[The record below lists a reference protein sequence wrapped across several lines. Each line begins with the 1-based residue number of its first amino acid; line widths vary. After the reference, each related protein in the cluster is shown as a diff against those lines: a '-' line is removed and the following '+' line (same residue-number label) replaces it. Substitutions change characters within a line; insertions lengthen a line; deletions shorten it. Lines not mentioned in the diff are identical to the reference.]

1 MKTFKVLLIAN
12 AKQFVRERAALFWTF
27 IFPIFFILIFGAVFS
42 GSDDISFNVGL
53 VMEDDSPMAQNLSS
67 ALEQIPAFELTIGD
81 YDSELQALKDGDRRA
96 VLVIEQGFGEAILGG
111 SMANMSVYYDP
122 DPTQATYTQALLATV
137 RQIIDETDQNLSGY
151 TPMIQLKEETLQS
164 HNLRYIDY
172 LVPGILAMALMQLGL
187 FAVAPI
193 VVDRENKV
201 LKRLGATPLK
211 RSTMI
216 MSTVTFN
223 LIVAVIQAAL
233 IIIVARLVFDV
244 PMMGNWFYL
253 AGFVILGTLA
263 FLAMGYMLS
272 AFARNQ
278 QTLEPLIMTVQ
289 FPMMFLSGIFFPTEM
304 MPGFM
309 RPIMDAMPLTY
320 LADSLRQ
327 IMVDSQPLHAQ
338 LFSNPHL
345 LNFIVLGGWFV
356 VCLILAVRFFKW
368 E

>member
-1 MKTFKVLLIAN
+1 MKTFRVLLMAN

-27 IFPIFFILIFGAVFS
+27 VFPIFFILIFGAVFS
-42 GSDDISFNVGL
+42 GSMEDVNFEVGL
-53 VMEDDSPMAQNLSS
+53 VIEDDSSLAQNMSV
-67 ALEQIPAFELTIGD
+67 ALEQIPAFTLTIGD
-81 YDSELQALKDGDRRA
+81 RDTEMQALRDGDRRA
-96 VLVIEQGFGEAILGG
+96 VIIVNAGFGESITQGQPTDID
-111 SMANMSVYYDP
+111 VYYDP
-122 DPTQATYTQALLATV
+122 TQTSSVQILLP
-137 RQIIDETDQNLSGY
+137 IIQKVIDNFDRALSGTAPLIY
-151 TPMIQLKEETLQS
+151 LNEETLQS
-164 HNLRYIDY
+164 RNLRAIDY

-216 MSTVTFN
+216 SSTVVFN

-233 IIIVARLVFDV
+233 IILIARLVFDV
-244 PMMGNWFYL
+244 PMLGNWFYL
-253 AGFVILGTLA
+253 AGFILLGTLT

-272 AFARNQ
+272 AFARNE
-278 QTLEPLIMTVQ
+278 QTLMPLLMIVQ
-289 FPMMFLSGIFFPTEM
+289 FPMMFLSGIFFPLEM

-309 RPIMDAMPLTY
+309 RPIMDAIPLTY

-327 IMVDSQPLHAQ
+327 IMVESAPLH
-338 LFSNPHL
+338 SHL
-345 LNFIVLGGWFV
+345 VNLGVLGAWFA

>member
-42 GSDDISFNVGL
+42 GSDDITFDVGL
-53 VMEDDSPMAQNLSS
+53 VLEDESPIAQNLSA
-67 ALEQIPAFELTIGD
+67 ALGQVPAFALTSGERD
-81 YDSELQALKDGDRRA
+81 AEMDALADGDRRA
-96 VLVIEQGFGEAILGG
+96 VIIVNAGFGESITQGQAADID
-111 SMANMSVYYDP
+111 VYYDP
-122 DPTQATYTQALLATV
+122 TQTSSTQILLP
-137 RQIIDETDQNLSGY
+137 IIQKVIDNFDRALSG
-151 TPMIQLKEETLQS
+151 TAPLIHLNEETLQS
-164 HNLRYIDY
+164 RNLRAIDY

-201 LKRLGATPLK
+201 LKRLGATPLR

-216 MSTVTFN
+216 ASTVVFN
-223 LIVAVIQAAL
+223 LTVAVIQAVL

-244 PMMGNWFYL
+244 PMLGNWFYL
-253 AGFVILGTLA
+253 AGFILLGTLT

-278 QTLEPLIMTVQ
+278 QTLMPLIMIVQ

-320 LADSLRQ
+320 LGDSLRQ
-327 IMVDSQPLHAQ
+327 VMVESAPLHSHMVNLA
-338 LFSNPHL
+338 
-345 LNFIVLGGWFV
+345 VLGGWFV
-356 VCLILAVRFFKW
+356 VCLVLAVRFFKW

>member
-1 MKTFKVLLIAN
+1 MDNV
-12 AKQFVRERAALFWTF
+12 
-27 IFPIFFILIFGAVFS
+27 
-42 GSDDISFNVGL
+42 SFNVGL
-53 VMEDDSPMAQNLSS
+53 VIEDDSAIARNMSDVFGQVTAFKMTSGQRADELK
-67 ALEQIPAFELTIGD
+67 ALE
-81 YDSELQALKDGDRRA
+81 DGDRRA
-96 VLVIEQGFGEAILGG
+96 VIVVNSGFGENIAQGQ
-111 SMANMSVYYDP
+111 MADIDVYYDP
-122 DPTQATYTQALLATV
+122 TQTSSSQILLP
-137 RQIIDETDQNLSGY
+137 IIQRVVDNFDRALSGS
-151 TPMIQLKEETLQS
+151 TPLIQINEETLQS
-164 HNLRYIDY
+164 YNLRAIDY

-216 MSTVTFN
+216 ISTVVFN
-223 LIVAVIQAAL
+223 LIVAMIQAAL

-244 PMMGNWFYL
+244 PMLGNWFYL
-253 AGFVILGTLA
+253 IGFIILGTLT

-272 AFARNQ
+272 AFAKNQ
-278 QTLEPLIMTVQ
+278 QTLMPLIMFVQ
-289 FPMMFLSGIFFPTEM
+289 FPMMFLSGIFFPLEM

-320 LADSLRQ
+320 LGDSIRQ
-327 IMVDSQPLHAQ
+327 IMVESSAMH
-338 LFSNPHL
+338 SHL
-345 LNFIVLGGWFV
+345 INIGVLGGWFV